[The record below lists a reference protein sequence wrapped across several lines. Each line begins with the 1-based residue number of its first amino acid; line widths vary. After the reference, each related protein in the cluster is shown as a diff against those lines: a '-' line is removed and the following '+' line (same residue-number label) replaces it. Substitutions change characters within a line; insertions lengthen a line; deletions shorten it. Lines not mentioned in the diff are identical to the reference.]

1 MQSII
6 GAKRTKRLVKFIIYP
21 YQTVWIVMQVLA
33 KDPKQKFSRIEFLMK
48 DGTSKDF
55 SFNYKYQAIPGT
67 LSMVP

>member
-1 MQSII
+1 M
-6 GAKRTKRLVKFIIYP
+6 
-21 YQTVWIVMQVLA
+21 WIVMQVLA